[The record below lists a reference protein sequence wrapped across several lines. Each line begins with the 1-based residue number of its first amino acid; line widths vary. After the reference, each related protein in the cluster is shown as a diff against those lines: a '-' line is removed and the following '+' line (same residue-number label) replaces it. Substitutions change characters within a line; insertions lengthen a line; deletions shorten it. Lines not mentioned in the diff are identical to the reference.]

1 MQVPCC
7 GGLEQAVRH
16 AVAIAGSQSGSGNG
30 GAVGSD
36 DVVSGVAGATGIP
49 VQIDVISSDG
59 RIVAV
64 G

>member
-7 GGLEQAVRH
+7 GGLEQAVRR
-16 AVAIAGSQSGSGNG
+16 AVAIAGSQNG
-30 GAVGSD
+30 VGAAGAVVGA
-36 DVVSGVAGATGIP
+36 VASSIP